1 MPKVRDLIGILK
13 TDYDPDDTIAYSLW
27 TTKDVESLNEQET
40 KNRELH
46 GYPEID
52 LQQEDIDDI
61 LECMHDENYPDQGLN
76 NDSLYSAYLEII
88 GDPKENDEK
97 EVGIY

>member
-1 MPKVRDLIGILK
+1 MPKVRDLIGVLK
-13 TDYDPDDTIAYSLW
+13 TDHDPDDTIAYSLW
-27 TTKDVESLNEQET
+27 TTKDVENLNEQE
-40 KNRELH
+40 NRSRELQ

-88 GDPKENDEK
+88 GDLKENDEK